1 MAENNY
7 ETILVE
13 QRDRVGLITFNRP
26 KQLNALNTT
35 VQREVAE
42 AVEKFDADT
51 GVGAIIITGSEKA
64 FAAGAD
70 IKEMRDLEYPG
81 TFYDNFMANWERV
94 ARVRTPIITAVAGY
108 ALGGGCEVAML
119 GDILIAAENAK
130 FGQPEINL
138 GVIPGMG
145 GSQRLTRAVG
155 RYKAMDLI
163 LTGRQM
169 GAEEA
174 ERAGLVSR
182 VVPTDKLLDEAFE
195 VANTIA
201 SKSLYTA
208 MVAKRVTNRALET
221 TLAEGLEYEQA
232 NFYAMF
238 GTPDHKEGMTAFIEK
253 REPTWDR

>member
-1 MAENNY
+1 MAEHTY
-7 ETILVE
+7 DTILVE

-26 KQLNALNTT
+26 KQLNALTTT

-42 AVEKFDADT
+42 AVEAFDVDR
-51 GVGAIIITGSEKA
+51 GIGAIIITGSEKA

-70 IKEMRDLEYPG
+70 IKEMAELEYPG

-94 ARVRTPIITAVAGY
+94 TRARTPIITAVAGY
-108 ALGGGCEVAML
+108 ALGGGCEVAMM
-119 GDILIAAENAK
+119 GDIIIAAENAR

-163 LTGRQM
+163 LTGRHM
-169 GAEEA
+169 DAAEA

-182 VVPTDKLLDEAFE
+182 VVPTDKLLDEAFA

-201 SKSLYTA
+201 AKSLYTA

-232 NFYAMF
+232 TFYAMF
-238 GTPDHKEGMTAFIEK
+238 GTADHKEGMAAFIDK
-253 REPTWDR
+253 RDPQWDR